1 MKSISDKP
9 APVMVWF
16 GEFELGN
23 FYVGE
28 GFAHHPMYIIHA
40 IHERRHMLESDIEEY
55 VKANNHTGD
64 YIIPEQTKGAIEI
77 VYSQTYMKGH

>member
-16 GEFELGN
+16 GEFEIGN

-28 GFAHHPMYIIHA
+28 GFAHPMYIIHA

-64 YIIPEQTKGAIEI
+64 YIIPENINDDI

>member
-1 MKSISDKP
+1 MESVSNKP

-16 GEFELGN
+16 GEFEIGN

-28 GFAHHPMYIIHA
+28 GFAHPMYIIHA

-64 YIIPEQTKGAIEI
+64 YIIPENINDDI

>member
-1 MKSISDKP
+1 MKIVSDKLV
-9 APVMVWF
+9 PVMVWF

-28 GFAHHPMYIIHA
+28 GFAHPMYIIHA

-64 YIIPEQTKGAIEI
+64 YIIPENINDDI

>member
-1 MKSISDKP
+1 MKSVSNKP

-28 GFAHHPMYIIHA
+28 GFAHPMYIIHA

-64 YIIPEQTKGAIEI
+64 YIIPENINDDI

>member
-9 APVMVWF
+9 VSVMVWF

-28 GFAHHPMYIIHA
+28 GFAHPMYIIHA

-64 YIIPEQTKGAIEI
+64 YIIPENINDDI

>member
-28 GFAHHPMYIIHA
+28 GSAHPMYIIHA
-40 IHERRHMLESDIEEY
+40 IHERRDMLESDIEEY

-64 YIIPEQTKGAIEI
+64 YIIPEQTNGAIEI

>member
-1 MKSISDKP
+1 MKSVSDKP

-16 GEFELGN
+16 GEFEIGN

-28 GFAHHPMYIIHA
+28 GFAHPMYIIHA

-64 YIIPEQTKGAIEI
+64 YIIPENINDDI